1 MNKINM
7 KNTESIKYR
16 RIAKKRFSKV
26 LNFICALI
34 ITFVVMIA
42 IGAFLSADL
51 HSKDMLGD
59 YDSQIFSFNRVENN
73 KAELMA
79 FGEKFI
85 LDFDKIHN
93 AQKKLNTISNLNKEY
108 TPAIFILS
116 GDIIEICIL
125 SIGDSFKKIPDII
138 AYLYNQTLD

>member
-1 MNKINM
+1 M
-7 KNTESIKYR
+7 NTET
-16 RIAKKRFSKV
+16 KKDKHIFKRTLSKI

-34 ITFVVMIA
+34 ITFVVMLA

-59 YDSQIFSFNRVENN
+59 YDSQIFSYNKIEDN

-93 AQKKLNTISNLNKEY
+93 AQKKFDSFSKLNKEY
-108 TPAIFILS
+108 TPTIFTLS
-116 GDIIEICIL
+116 GDIISSCIS
-125 SIGDSFKKIPDII
+125 SIRESFKKIPAII
-138 AYLYNQTLD
+138 MYLYNQNNQADEK